1 VHIIAL
7 PCHSGMMS
15 ETIRLPDDL
24 VGLSEYRCFTIA
36 I

>member
-1 VHIIAL
+1 
-7 PCHSGMMS
+7 MS